1 MALIQYSIPLLSGAS
16 LSGTLY
22 LPGAMNKVGDGY
34 IDGLVIFLHGW
45 GADGSDLAPL
55 SEVLSAALPD
65 AQKQTAFF
73 TPDAPD
79 ICSANPT
86 GRQWFELSFD
96 EEGRQK
102 HPLLCWESTSVIHQM
117 VDRLCMDLKIAPHQ
131 TILGGFSQGG
141 MLSLAAG
148 PSYQMRL
155 AGVFSLSGAYL
166 TSIQQQELQDAGKG
180 QLDAEFPI
188 LLIHGSEDQV
198 VPPHALDHATRALI
212 DLGASP
218 DVYMVSGLGHGI
230 DSQVISHLGDF
241 LTASLLKP

>member
-1 MALIQYSIPLLSGAS
+1 MALIQYSITMRSGMS
-16 LSGTLY
+16 LSGSLY
-22 LPGAMNKVGDGY
+22 LPGAMDKVEDGD

-79 ICSANPT
+79 ICSANPA

-102 HPLLCWESTSVIHQM
+102 HPLLCWASASVIHQM
-117 VDRLCMDLKIAPHQ
+117 IDRLCMDLKIAPQ
-131 TILGGFSQGG
+131 KIVLGGFSQGG

-148 PSYQMRL
+148 PSYQERL

-166 TSIQQQELQDAGKG
+166 TSIQQQKLQDVGKG
-180 QLDAEFPI
+180 QLDADFPV
-188 LLIHGSEDQV
+188 LLVHGSEDQV
-198 VPPHALDHATRALI
+198 VPSHALDHATSALKG
-212 DLGASP
+212 LGASP
-218 DVYMVSGLGHGI
+218 DAHMVSGLGHGI
-230 DSQVISHLGDF
+230 DVQVISYLGGF
-241 LTASLLKP
+241 LTSSLVRP